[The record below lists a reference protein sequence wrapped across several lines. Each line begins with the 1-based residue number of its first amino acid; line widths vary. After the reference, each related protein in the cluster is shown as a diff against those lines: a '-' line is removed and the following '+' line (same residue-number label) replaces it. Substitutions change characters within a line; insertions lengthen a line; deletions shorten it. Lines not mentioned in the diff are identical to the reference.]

1 MEHMNIQC
9 VDALIGFQE
18 LPNESIDCIITDP
31 PYEVIGGGH
40 GGEDSS
46 SQAQRPGGMLSKNDG
61 KIFAHNDLKI
71 SSWINECYRV
81 LKNET
86 HIYIMTNMLNL
97 EEYMREVRAAGFDI
111 HNLLIWEK
119 NNATPNR
126 WYMKN
131 CEYIIFARKGAA
143 KPINNC
149 GTKTV
154 LQVKNVK
161 DKIHPTEKPTE
172 LLRIFIENSTN
183 EGDTILDPFG
193 GSMSTALAALQTNRK
208 CISFEIDENYYNVGL
223 ERLNNFDPTT
233 DTIITEVKKKELTE
247 RKDRAEEDRIANDI
261 CKNLVDLTEVE
272 VPNAL
277 VQERV
282 NAFKNQY
289 EAQAKAYGISLEQ
302 LLMFQGLTMEKFNEQ
317 IEKNSFEQAKFNLVA
332 AKVLDEFKLA
342 PTKEEVEC
350 CNQTTHSHI
359 EIIGLE

>member
-1 MEHMNIQC
+1 MNNMQILNI
-9 VDALIGFQE
+9 DALIGFQK
-18 LPNESIDCIITDP
+18 LSNESIDCIITDP
-31 PYEVIGGGH
+31 PYEVISGGH
-40 GGEDSS
+40 GGVDSS

-81 LKNET
+81 LKDQT

-97 EEYMREVRAAGFDI
+97 EEYMREIRAAGFDI
-111 HNLLIWEK
+111 HNLLVWEK

-183 EGDTILDPFG
+183 EGDIILDPFG

-208 CISFEIDENYYNVGL
+208 CISFEIDENYYKVGM
-223 ERLNNFDPTT
+223 ERLNSFDPTT
-233 DTIITEVKKKELTE
+233 DTIITEVKKKELTDNQKLILE
-247 RKDRAEEDRIANDI
+247 ILKNNPDKDFSGAELHELTGLSARTCSGCITPLCSQGFAQKTNNKSPFRIKYLKI
-261 CKNLVDLTEVE
+261 EVD
-272 VPNAL
+272 
-277 VQERV
+277 
-282 NAFKNQY
+282 
-289 EAQAKAYGISLEQ
+289 
-302 LLMFQGLTMEKFNEQ
+302 
-317 IEKNSFEQAKFNLVA
+317 
-332 AKVLDEFKLA
+332 
-342 PTKEEVEC
+342 
-350 CNQTTHSHI
+350 
-359 EIIGLE
+359 